1 MPSSREC
8 AHRCALLMKHQAAAS
23 YVLVGVQFVCMGA
36 ILFSGPW
43 FARHVVYFTLELS
56 GSLLVLWAILAMR
69 VTKVNVFPDVKA
81 GSRLVTNGPYQ
92 WIRHPM
98 YTALLMIM
106 LALVCESFSYWRGF
120 WWVLLAADLVAK
132 LWYEEKLLGEV
143 FDDYEAYRLRTWR
156 LIPWIF

>member
-1 MPSSREC
+1 
-8 AHRCALLMKHQAAAS
+8 MKHKTDRVPS
-23 YVLVGVQFVCMGA
+23 YVLVGVQFACMGA
-36 ILFSGPW
+36 ILVSGPW
-43 FARHVVYFTLELS
+43 FARNEWFFTLELS
-56 GSLLVLWAILAMR
+56 GGLLGLWAILSM
-69 VTKVNVFPDVKA
+69 KLQNMNVFPEVRA

-120 WWVLLAADLVAK
+120 WWLLLTADLVVK
-132 LWYEEKLLGEV
+132 LSYEERLLGEA

-156 LIPWIF
+156 LVPWIF

>member
-1 MPSSREC
+1 
-8 AHRCALLMKHQAAAS
+8 MKHKTDRVPS
-23 YVLVGVQFVCMGA
+23 YVLVGVQFACMGA
-36 ILFSGPW
+36 ILVSGPW
-43 FARHVVYFTLELS
+43 FARNEWFFTLELS
-56 GSLLVLWAILAMR
+56 GGLLGLWAILSM
-69 VTKVNVFPDVKA
+69 KLQNMNVFPEVRA

-120 WWVLLAADLVAK
+120 WWLLLTADLVVK
-132 LWYEEKLLGEV
+132 ISYEERLLGEA

-156 LIPWIF
+156 LVPWIF